1 MIASPVEAPP
11 RPDLDWLRHR
21 TRRGVPAAVPPT
33 GGGTGGSTA
42 LADFLA
48 GRTTRRRP
56 QPAPAVDP
64 TPVPVQRPAPVQ
76 PPAPAPAARVDDL
89 DLSGDPLDLSAPAP
103 PASPPAPA
111 ARPASAPVGGGDL
124 DLSDDLDLSAPTPP
138 QASPPAPRPGS
149 SSDLDLSAPQQQRPA
164 APPASADLD
173 LFPEPAAPAPSPAP
187 SGADLDLFPDP
198 VPAAATRPGPAAA
211 PARPAP
217 VVRSVPRVAPG
228 ARVIL
233 TLREPTVTLDRLQ
246 SGIGGLTVTA
256 VCSPAVGDLVL
267 GAVYQLADGTSGVL
281 GAGTGITTAPPRS
294 RRPVLQGGRDEFEH
308 ISVDLRQARSLRRF
322 VVWATSATEQELA
335 WGGTLRLATHGGSR
349 VEIPLDVGRHVGP
362 LVVASVY
369 VLDGEFVV
377 RAELD
382 PVHGVARDVARAY
395 GFGAITWADP
405 RTPVL

>member
-1 MIASPVEAPP
+1 VIASPVGAPP

-21 TRRGVPAAVPPT
+21 TLRVPPVAQPT
-33 GGGTGGSTA
+33 AGGTASTA

-56 QPAPAVDP
+56 QPAPAAAP
-64 TPVPVQRPAPVQ
+64 PPPPAARPAPVSV
-76 PPAPAPAARVDDL
+76 PATAPAPRVDDL
-89 DLSGDPLDLSAPAP
+89 DLSDELDLSAPAQRPPDLATPPLATPP
-103 PASPPAPA
+103 PA
-111 ARPASAPVGGGDL
+111 
-124 DLSDDLDLSAPTPP
+124 TPP
-138 QASPPAPRPGS
+138 PS
-149 SSDLDLSAPQQQRPA
+149 SSS
-164 APPASADLD
+164 DLD
-173 LFPEPAAPAPSPAP
+173 LFPEPTAPAPPP
-187 SGADLDLFPDP
+187 SAAVPDLDLFPDP
-198 VPAAATRPGPAAA
+198 VPAPAGVPAVTP
-211 PARPAP
+211 PARQAP
-217 VVRSVPRVAPG
+217 VVRTVPRVAPG

-281 GAGTGITTAPPRS
+281 GAATGISTGPARS

-308 ISVDLRQARSLRRF
+308 ITVDLRQARSLRRL
-322 VVWATSATEQELA
+322 VVWAASASEQELA

-349 VEIPLDVGRHVGP
+349 VEIPLDVGRHAGP

-369 VLDGEFVV
+369 VVDGEFVV